1 MRREKSYR
9 FRWNGGNNMILNFNF
24 GGVDTSDATADAG
37 KILYPYTAYKDGEK
51 VTGSI
56 PSLAAQTFTP
66 GGSDQVIPAGKYLSG
81 AQTIKGLPT
90 YSAQTITPGTN
101 NQVLS
106 SGRLLAGDQT
116 ILGDANLI
124 PDNIKNG
131 VSIFGVNGTLEG
143 YKTYST
149 TFTGNGQIEQSVPV
163 SVSGL
168 NDILYISIDG
178 NNNAPGNP
186 SDSFILMSS
195 SRFNNNLIFTNIF
208 NSFSFVYLLGS
219 GSNTHFS
226 VGVSGSY
233 YSGSILLTIPQTNTY
248 FSPDENYTLSI
259 LYR

>member
-1 MRREKSYR
+1 MP
-9 FRWNGGNNMILNFNF
+9 ILNMGS
-24 GGVDTSDATADAG
+24 GGIDTSDATADAG

-124 PDNIKNG
+124 PDNIRNG
-131 VSIFGVNGTLEG
+131 VSIFGVTGSASVKIVLIGHVILSSTPSFTMACPVEISTETIQTFNITCRDLYACILSAGDG
-143 YKTYST
+143 YAIY
-149 TFTGNGQIEQSVPV
+149 
-163 SVSGL
+163 
-168 NDILYISIDG
+168 Y
-178 NNNAPGNP
+178 NN
-186 SDSFILMSS
+186 
-195 SRFNNNLIFTNIF
+195 
-208 NSFSFVYLLGS
+208 
-219 GSNTHFS
+219 
-226 VGVSGSY
+226 
-233 YSGSILLTIPQTNTY
+233 QTNPILQRFGCVASMHEGVVEFTASDGYFDGTY
-248 FSPDENYTLSI
+248 DIIVVFA
-259 LYR
+259 

>member
-1 MRREKSYR
+1 MP
-9 FRWNGGNNMILNFNF
+9 ILNMGS
-24 GGVDTSDATADAG
+24 GGIDTSDATA
-37 KILYPYTAYKDGEK
+37 KESSILYPETAYVNGVKI
-51 VTGSI
+51 TGNI
-56 PSLAAQTFTP
+56 PLLQAQTITP

-90 YSAQTITPGTN
+90 YPAQTITPGTN

-106 SGRLLAGDQT
+106 SGRLLAGDQN
-116 ILGDANLI
+116 ILGDVKLI

-163 SVSGL
+163 SVSVL
-168 NDILYISIDG
+168 HELLYISINGD
-178 NNNAPGNP
+178 NNAPGNP
-186 SDSFILMSS
+186 SDSFILVSS
-195 SRFNNNLIFTNIF
+195 SWFNNNLIFTNIS
-208 NSFSFVYLLGS
+208 NSFSFFYKLGYA
-219 GSNTHFS
+219 SNLRLS
-226 VGVSGSY
+226 SGVSGSPS
-233 YSGSILLTIPQTNTY
+233 SGSILLTTPQANTY

>member
-1 MRREKSYR
+1 MP
-9 FRWNGGNNMILNFNF
+9 ILNMGS
-24 GGVDTSDATADAG
+24 GGIDTSDATA
-37 KILYPYTAYKDGEK
+37 KESSILYPETAYVNGVKI
-51 VTGSI
+51 TGNI
-56 PSLAAQTFTP
+56 PLLQAQTITP

-90 YSAQTITPGTN
+90 YPAQTITPGTN

-116 ILGDANLI
+116 ILGDVKLI

-168 NDILYISIDG
+168 HEILYISINGD
-178 NNNAPGNP
+178 NNDPRHP

-195 SRFNNNLIFTNIF
+195 SWFNMNLIFTNVY
-208 NSFSFVYLLGS
+208 NLFSFWYQVSS
-219 GSNTHFS
+219 GANTHFS
-226 VGVSGSY
+226 VGVCGSY
-233 YSGSILLTIPQTNTY
+233 SSGSILLTAPQPNTY

-259 LYR
+259 MYR